1 MSNRDFK
8 SAPRAARGRAQTSN
22 KSSGKGSGGG
32 LMAGIL
38 VGLIIGV
45 AAVVGA
51 VMYFNRASTPF
62 TNLQKLDRRSQPA
75 SAAAATEVLA
85 PGVSSK
91 LTDQPPGGQASQV
104 LSQPPAPNS
113 PVSPLPSSPE
123 GSAPAGKSKTPSSQ
137 DGSQSQ
143 QEFDFYKILP
153 GKLDAVPG
161 QSAPTPVPSAVA
173 KSFWLQV
180 GAFQHEGEADNLKA
194 KLALLGVEAKI
205 QSVNMPD
212 KGLLHRVRVGPFSR
226 ADELERVRG
235 QLKQNGLDASVVK
248 ADNS

>member
-1 MSNRDFK
+1 
-8 SAPRAARGRAQTSN
+8 
-22 KSSGKGSGGG
+22 
-32 LMAGIL
+32 MAGIL

-75 SAAAATEVLA
+75 SSAAAPEVLA
-85 PGVSSK
+85 PGVSGK
-91 LTDQPPGGQASQV
+91 LTDQVSGGQASQPLAV
-104 LSQPPAPNS
+104 VPSAPSVPAAKPPA
-113 PVSPLPSSPE
+113 SSV
-123 GSAPAGKSKTPSSQ
+123 PAAQPKAQSRQ

-161 QSAPTPVPSAVA
+161 QGAPAPAPGAAA

-205 QSVNMPD
+205 QSINVPD
-212 KGLLHRVRVGPFSR
+212 KGLLHRVRIGPFNR
-226 ADELERVRG
+226 AEELERVRS
-235 QLKQNGLDASVVK
+235 QLKQNGLDASIVK
-248 ADNS
+248 TDNS